1 MEGRAREV
9 YGNLKKNDDDDV
21 EVGANCVI
29 VGVVK
34 TSPRFKER

>member
-1 MEGRAREV
+1 MGFFFL
-9 YGNLKKNDDDDV
+9 NDDDV